1 MQTKKQSIKESIT
14 NIVVGYFISLIS
26 QLIIFPLLNITV
38 TMADNLL
45 ISAYFTLI
53 SLIRSYVIRRYFN
66 RKIEW

>member
-1 MQTKKQSIKESIT
+1 MQTKKQSLKESIT